1 MAIRERFRRALR
13 RSDDSDTISQT
24 DSDATAASSTRQS
37 SSSESAPQLSL
48 KKTSSALSRT
58 FTFGR
63 RDKEK
68 DKERDNAKKEERDR
82 KKTKGRTYKH
92 PSEKPLTEQNLKHQE
107 MLSHFTMTFG
117 ASDPSQI
124 QDVDFDGISPCC
136 TRNGSI
142 DLGSPSQE
150 SISA

>member
-24 DSDATAASSTRQS
+24 DSNGDSSTRQS
-37 SSSESAPQLSL
+37 SSSESSAPQLSL
-48 KKTSSALSRT
+48 KKTSSTLSRT

-68 DKERDNAKKEERDR
+68 DKEKEIAKKEEKDR
-82 KKTKGRTYKH
+82 KRNKGRTWKH

-124 QDVDFDGISPCC
+124 QDIDFDGISPCC
-136 TRNGSI
+136 TRNCSI

-150 SISA
+150 SL

>member
-24 DSDATAASSTRQS
+24 DSNGTTSSSTRQS
-37 SSSESAPQLSL
+37 SSSESSAPQLSL
-48 KKTSSALSRT
+48 KKTSSTLSKT
-58 FTFGR
+58 FSFGR
-63 RDKEK
+63 RNTKKNEEK
-68 DKERDNAKKEERDR
+68 IARKEERDR
-82 KKTKGRTYKH
+82 KRNKGRTYKH

-124 QDVDFDGISPCC
+124 IDPDFDGISPCC
-136 TRNGSI
+136 TRTCSI
-142 DLGSPSQE
+142 DIGSSE
-150 SISA
+150 SI

>member
-24 DSDATAASSTRQS
+24 DSNATSARQS

-48 KKTSSALSRT
+48 KKTSSTLSKT

-63 RDKEK
+63 RDKDK
-68 DKERDNAKKEERDR
+68 DKEKEMAKKDEKARR
-82 KKTKGRTYKH
+82 KNKGRTWKH

-117 ASDPSQI
+117 ASDPSQV
-124 QDVDFDGISPCC
+124 QELDFDGISPCC
-136 TRNGSI
+136 TRNCSI
-142 DLGSPSQE
+142 DLGSRSQE
-150 SISA
+150 SI

>member
-24 DSDATAASSTRQS
+24 DSNGTASSSTRQS
-37 SSSESAPQLSL
+37 SSSESSAPQLSL
-48 KKTSSALSRT
+48 KKTSSTLSKT
-58 FTFGR
+58 FSFGR
-63 RDKEK
+63 RDNSKKNEEK
-68 DKERDNAKKEERDR
+68 IAR
-82 KKTKGRTYKH
+82 KQEAARKRNKGRTYKH

-124 QDVDFDGISPCC
+124 IDPDFDGISPCC
-136 TRNGSI
+136 TRNCSI
-142 DLGSPSQE
+142 DLGSSE
-150 SISA
+150 SIQI

>member
-24 DSDATAASSTRQS
+24 DSNGTTSSTRQS
-37 SSSESAPQLSL
+37 SSSESSAPQLSL
-48 KKTSSALSRT
+48 KKTSSTLSKT
-58 FTFGR
+58 FSFGR
-63 RDKEK
+63 RNTKKNEEK
-68 DKERDNAKKEERDR
+68 IARKEERDR
-82 KKTKGRTYKH
+82 KRNKGRTYKH

-124 QDVDFDGISPCC
+124 IDPDFDGISPCC
-136 TRNGSI
+136 TRTCSI
-142 DLGSPSQE
+142 DLGSSE
-150 SISA
+150 SI